1 MERVYWA
8 AHRHPYVIWPQGCR
22 LYVPVEILKA
32 SSSISQPGD
41 DGQTDGI
48 TVSGGNCGG
57 D

>member
-8 AHRHPYVIWPQGCR
+8 MHRHPYVIWPQGCR

-48 TVSGGNCGG
+48 TVSGGDCGA